1 MDVKDHNNR
10 VLPAHSFKFAA
21 TMQEIQK
28 EYNPVL
34 IRIETKSRHGAG
46 MSTKQKIEE
55 VTDIWSFILR
65 VFALSIK
72 S

>member
-1 MDVKDHNNR
+1 LDVKNHNNR
-10 VLPAHSFKFAA
+10 VVPAHFFKFAA
-21 TMQEIQK
+21 TMQENQK
-28 EYNPVL
+28 ENNPIL
-34 IRIETKSRHGAG
+34 IRIESKSRHGAG

-55 VTDIWSFILR
+55 VTDICSFILR